1 MRTGQAALVVRLSGW
16 SVANADTRRA
26 GLTAIVVGVD
36 TGGTF
41 TDLVLLGP
49 GGLLVH
55 KVPSTPDDPSRSIL
69 RGLAELGAWR
79 DGAWSQRDT
88 ELVHGTTVATNALL
102 ERKGARTALVTTAG
116 FEDLLELARQTRP
129 SLYDFMQQKPPPL
142 APPELCFGLEE
153 RVLADGS
160 VERAPSAEAVRRV
173 VEAARD
179 AGAEAVAISLLFSF
193 LHPAH
198 EELVAEALAELD
210 PPPFISVSNRV
221 LPQYREYERTST
233 VTANAYVG
241 PVMAGYLRR
250 LEAALGAE
258 GSRPGRVRVM
268 QSSGGSVSLGA
279 AAQEPV
285 RTVLSGPAGGVVGA
299 LAVARLAG
307 YPDIIT
313 LDMGGT
319 STDVSLCP
327 GRLQE
332 TVAASLG
339 GVPIGVPMLDV
350 HTVGAGGGSIA
361 HVDAGGALTVGPES
375 AGADPGPACYGVG
388 DAPTVTDANLVL
400 GRIRAEDFLGGRMP
414 LDRGAAGAAL
424 ARLAEAM
431 GADVDAAAL
440 GVVRVVNATMER
452 AVRAISL
459 ERGFDPRE
467 FTLVA
472 FGGAGPQ
479 HACEL
484 AEGLGITRVLAPTTP
499 GALSAYGVAIAD
511 ITKDY
516 SQTVLLPQDEVTA
529 DRLRQGLAGLRARA
543 LAELRD
549 EGVPGRRTRLQ
560 PLLDMRYVGQSYELT
575 VDCPRLGARVAA
587 SAARAFHAAHAQRF
601 GYADDNAPIEVV
613 NLRLKAVGV
622 SAVEQPGA
630 APPTVSPKGDPLV
643 AEDTVVFA
651 GGPRQTPFL
660 RREALPADAV
670 VPGPAV
676 VLQMDATTVIPPGWT
691 ARVDG
696 YGNLVISHVS
706 R

>member
-1 MRTGQAALVVRLSGW
+1 MAS
-16 SVANADTRRA
+16 
-26 GLTAIVVGVD
+26 IVVGVD

-41 TDLVLLGP
+41 TDLVMLGP
-49 GGLLVH
+49 DGLRVH
-55 KVPSTPDDPSRSIL
+55 KTPSTPDDPSRSIL
-69 RGLAELGAWR
+69 QGLTELGAWR
-79 DGAWSQRDT
+79 NGAWAHRDT
-88 ELVHGTTVATNALL
+88 VLVHGTTVATNALL
-102 ERKGARTALVTTAG
+102 ERKGARTALVTTVG
-116 FEDLLELARQTRP
+116 FEDLLELGRQTRP
-129 SLYDFMQQKPPPL
+129 ALYDFMQQKPPPL
-142 APPELCFGLEE
+142 APPELCFGLDE

-160 VERAPSAEAVRRV
+160 VERAPSVESVRRV
-173 VEAARD
+173 VEAVGE

-198 EELVAEALAELD
+198 EELVAEALSKLE
-210 PPPFISVSNRV
+210 PPPFISVSSRV

-258 GSRPGRVRVM
+258 NAGPGRVRVM

-285 RTVLSGPAGGVVGA
+285 RTALSGPAGGVVGA
-299 LAVARLAG
+299 LAAGRLAG

-361 HVDAGGALTVGPES
+361 RVDAGGALTVGPES
-375 AGADPGPACYGVG
+375 AGVDPGPACYGVG
-388 DAPTVTDANLVL
+388 DAPTVTDANLAL
-400 GRIRAEDFLGGRMP
+400 GRIRGEDFLGGRMP
-414 LDRGAAGAAL
+414 LDRGAAQAAL
-424 ARLAEAM
+424 SRLGGAM
-431 GADVDAAAL
+431 GADADAAAL

-459 ERGFDPRE
+459 ERGFDPRD

-484 AEGLGITRVLAPTTP
+484 AEGLGISRVLAPATP

-511 ITKDY
+511 VTKDY
-516 SQTVLLPQDEVTA
+516 SQTALLALDQVTA
-529 DRLRQGLAGLRARA
+529 ERLREGFAGLRTRA
-543 LAELRD
+543 LADLQA
-549 EGVPGRRTRLQ
+549 EGVPRRRVRVQ
-560 PLLDMRYVGQSYELT
+560 QLLDMRYVGQSYELT
-575 VDCPRLGARVAA
+575 VDLPKLGLRVA
-587 SAARAFHAAHAQRF
+587 SRAARAFHAAHAQRF
-601 GYADDNAPIEVV
+601 GYADERAPIEVV

-622 SAVEQPGA
+622 SSVEQPGA
-630 APPTVSPKGDPLV
+630 AGSAGDGGDALV
-643 AEDTVVFA
+643 AEDTVVYA
-651 GGPRQTPFL
+651 DGPWRTSFL
-660 RREALPADAV
+660 RRSALQTGALV
-670 VPGPAV
+670 EGPAV
-676 VLQMDATTVIPPGWT
+676 VLQMDATTVIPPGWK
-691 ARVDG
+691 AEVDR
-696 YGNLVISHVS
+696 YGNLVMTHAG

>member
-1 MRTGQAALVVRLSGW
+1 MSP
-16 SVANADTRRA
+16 
-26 GLTAIVVGVD
+26 IVVGVD

-49 GGLLVH
+49 EGLRVH

-69 RGLAELGAWR
+69 RGLTDLGAWR
-79 DGAWSQRDT
+79 DGAWSQPDT
-88 ELVHGTTVATNALL
+88 VLVHGTTVATNALL

-116 FEDLLELARQTRP
+116 FEDLLELARQVRP
-129 SLYDFMQQKPPPL
+129 SLYDFMQEKPPSL
-142 APPELCFGLEE
+142 APPELCFGLDE

-173 VEAARD
+173 VD
-179 AGAEAVAISLLFSF
+179 AVRNAGVDAVAISLLFSF

-198 EELVAEALAELD
+198 EELVAGALGELE
-210 PPPFISVSNRV
+210 PPPFLSVSNRV

-233 VTANAYVG
+233 ITANAYVG

-250 LEAALGAE
+250 LESALGAE
-258 GSRPGRVRVM
+258 DAGPGRVRVM

-279 AAQEPV
+279 AAREPV

-299 LAVARLAG
+299 LEVARLAG

-319 STDVSLCP
+319 STDVALCP

-361 HVDAGGALTVGPES
+361 RVDAGGALTVGPES

-388 DAPTVTDANLVL
+388 EAATVTDANLVL

-414 LDRGAAGAAL
+414 LDRGAARAAL
-424 ARLAEAM
+424 TRLAEAM

-516 SQTVLLPQDEVTA
+516 SQTVLYTREQVTA
-529 DRLRQGLAGLRARA
+529 ERLRQGFAGLRGRA

-549 EGVPGRRTRLQ
+549 EGVPRRRIRLQ
-560 PLLDMRYVGQSYELT
+560 PLLDVRYVGQSYELT
-575 VDCPRLGARVAA
+575 VDCPRLGASVAE
-587 SAARAFHAAHAQRF
+587 SAARAFHAAHEQRF
-601 GYADDNAPIEVV
+601 GYADASAPIEVV

-622 SAVEQPGA
+622 SGVEQPGA
-630 APPTVSPKGDPLV
+630 AAPGADAASPDSDEGAGNVVV

-651 GGPRQTPFL
+651 GGPQRTPFL
-660 RREALPADAV
+660 RRSALVEGAV
-670 VPGPAV
+670 VAGPAV
-676 VLQMDATTVIPPGWT
+676 VLQMDATTVVPPGWNAT
-691 ARVDG
+691 VDAH
-696 YGNLVISHVS
+696 GNLVIERVG

>member
-1 MRTGQAALVVRLSGW
+1 M
-16 SVANADTRRA
+16 
-26 GLTAIVVGVD
+26 
-36 TGGTF
+36 
-41 TDLVLLGP
+41 
-49 GGLLVH
+49 
-55 KVPSTPDDPSRSIL
+55 
-69 RGLAELGAWR
+69 
-79 DGAWSQRDT
+79 
-88 ELVHGTTVATNALL
+88 HGTTVATNALL

-160 VERAPSAEAVRRV
+160 VERAPSPDAVRRV
-173 VEAARD
+173 ADAVRD

-193 LHPAH
+193 LHPEH
-198 EELVAEALAELD
+198 EELVAEALGELD

-241 PVMAGYLRR
+241 PVMSGYLRR
-250 LEAALGAE
+250 LETALGTEEA
-258 GSRPGRVRVM
+258 GPGRVRVM
-268 QSSGGSVSLGA
+268 QSSGGSVSLRA

-299 LAVARLAG
+299 LAVSRLAG
-307 YPDIIT
+307 HPDIIT

-361 HVDAGGALTVGPES
+361 RVDAGGALTVGPES

-388 DAPTVTDANLVL
+388 DEATVTDANLVL

-414 LDRGAAGAAL
+414 LDRGAARSAL

-431 GADVDAAAL
+431 GAEVDAAAL

-516 SQTVLLPQDEVTA
+516 SQTALYAQEQVTA
-529 DRLRQGLAGLRARA
+529 DRLRQGFAGLRARA

-549 EGVPGRRTRLQ
+549 EGVPRRRVRLQ
-560 PLLDMRYVGQSYELT
+560 PLLDVRYVGQSYELT
-575 VDCPRLGARVAA
+575 VDCPRLGPSVAT

-601 GYADDNAPIEVV
+601 GYADQSAAIEVV
-613 NLRLKAVGV
+613 NLRLKAVGL
-622 SAVEQPGA
+622 SAVEQPDA
-630 APPTVSPKGDPLV
+630 VAVSGDSAGEALV
-643 AEDTVVFA
+643 AEDTVVFND
-651 GGPRQTPFL
+651 GPRRTPFL
-660 RREALPADAV
+660 RRAALAANAL

-676 VLQMDATTVIPPGWT
+676 VLQMDATTVVPPGWE
-691 ARVDG
+691 ARVDDF
-696 YGNLVISHVS
+696 GNLIITRVAG
-706 R
+706 

>member
-1 MRTGQAALVVRLSGW
+1 MQCGAWWRLS
-16 SVANADTRRA
+16 
-26 GLTAIVVGVD
+26 
-36 TGGTF
+36 
-41 TDLVLLGP
+41 
-49 GGLLVH
+49 
-55 KVPSTPDDPSRSIL
+55 
-69 RGLAELGAWR
+69 
-79 DGAWSQRDT
+79 
-88 ELVHGTTVATNALL
+88 
-102 ERKGARTALVTTAG
+102 
-116 FEDLLELARQTRP
+116 
-129 SLYDFMQQKPPPL
+129 
-142 APPELCFGLEE
+142 
-153 RVLADGS
+153 
-160 VERAPSAEAVRRV
+160 
-173 VEAARD
+173 RD

-193 LHPAH
+193 LHPVH
-198 EELVAEALAELD
+198 EELVAEALLAID

-250 LEAALGAE
+250 LESALGAKE
-258 GSRPGRVRVM
+258 AGPGRVRVM
-268 QSSGGSVSLGA
+268 QSSGGSVSLEAVAG
-279 AAQEPV
+279 EPV

-299 LAVARLAG
+299 LAVARMAG
-307 YPDIIT
+307 HPNIIT

-414 LDRGAAGAAL
+414 LDRSAARSAME
-424 ARLAEAM
+424 RLAEAM
-431 GADVDAAAL
+431 HADVDKAAL

-459 ERGFDPRE
+459 ERGFDPRD

-484 AEGLGITRVLAPTTP
+484 AEGLGITRVLTPTTP

-516 SQTVLLPQDEVTA
+516 SQTVLYAQDQVTA
-529 DRLRQGLAGLRARA
+529 ERFREGFAGLRSRA

-549 EGVPGRRTRLQ
+549 EGVPRRRIRLQ

-575 VDCPRLGARVAA
+575 VDCPRLGAAVAS
-587 SAARAFHAAHAQRF
+587 SAARAFHVAHAQRF
-601 GYADDNAPIEVV
+601 GYADQNAPIEVV

-622 SAVEQPGA
+622 SAVELPGA
-630 APPTVSPKGDPLV
+630 AATDVGHATGDALV
-643 AEDTVVFA
+643 AEETVMFA
-651 GGPRQTPFL
+651 DGPQRTQFL
-660 RREALPADAV
+660 QRGALQANAV
-670 VPGPAV
+670 VAGPAV
-676 VLQMDATTVIPPGWT
+676 VLQMDATTVVPPGWE
-691 ARVDG
+691 AKVDDH
-696 YGNLVISHVS
+696 GNLVISHL
-706 R
+706 RG

>member
-1 MRTGQAALVVRLSGW
+1 M
-16 SVANADTRRA
+16 
-26 GLTAIVVGVD
+26 IVVGVD

-41 TDLVLLGP
+41 TDLVMLGP
-49 GGLLVH
+49 DGLRVH
-55 KVPSTPDDPSRSIL
+55 KIPSTPDDPSRSIL
-69 RGLAELGAWR
+69 QGLVDLGAWR
-79 DGAWSQRDT
+79 AGGWTQRDT
-88 ELVHGTTVATNALL
+88 VLVHGTTVATNALL

-142 APPELCFGLEE
+142 APPEMCFGLDE

-160 VERAPSAEAVRRV
+160 VERAPSADAVRRV
-173 VEAARD
+173 VEAVRD

-193 LHPAH
+193 LHPDH
-198 EELVAEALAELD
+198 EELMAEALLSLD
-210 PPPFISVSNRV
+210 PQPFISVSNRV
-221 LPQYREYERTST
+221 MPQYREYERTST
-233 VTANAYVG
+233 VAANAYVG

-250 LEAALGAE
+250 LETALGAKE
-258 GSRPGRVRVM
+258 AGPGRVRVM

-279 AAQEPV
+279 AAGEPV

-307 YPDIIT
+307 HPNIIT

-414 LDRGAAGAAL
+414 LDRGAARSAL
-424 ARLAEAM
+424 ERLAEAM
-431 GADVDAAAL
+431 HADVDTAAL

-459 ERGFDPRE
+459 ERGFDPRD

-484 AEGLGITRVLAPTTP
+484 AEGLGITSVLAPTTP

-516 SQTVLLPQDEVTA
+516 SQTVLYAQDQVTA
-529 DRLRQGLAGLRARA
+529 ERLRTGYAGLRSRA

-549 EGVPGRRTRLQ
+549 EGVPRRRVRLQ

-575 VDCPRLGARVAA
+575 VDCPRLGASVAS
-587 SAARAFHAAHAQRF
+587 SAARAFHTAHAQRF
-601 GYADDNAPIEVV
+601 GYADQNAPIEVV

-630 APPTVSPKGDPLV
+630 AATDVGHAAGGALV
-643 AEDTVVFA
+643 AEETVMFA
-651 GGPRQTPFL
+651 GGPQRTQFL
-660 RREALPADAV
+660 RRGALPVNAV
-670 VPGPAV
+670 VAGPAV
-676 VLQMDATTVIPPGWT
+676 VLQMDATTVIPPGWE
-691 ARVDG
+691 AKVDD
-696 YGNLVISHVS
+696 YGNLVITHVA

>member
-1 MRTGQAALVVRLSGW
+1 MA
-16 SVANADTRRA
+16 
-26 GLTAIVVGVD
+26 AIVVGVD

-41 TDLVLLGP
+41 TDLILLGP
-49 GGLLVH
+49 DGLRVH
-55 KVPSTPDDPSRSIL
+55 KVPSTPEDPSRSIL
-69 RGLAELGAWR
+69 QGLSDLGVWR
-79 DGAWSQRDT
+79 SGGWSQRGIV
-88 ELVHGTTVATNALL
+88 LVHGTTVATNALL

-129 SLYDFMQQKPPPL
+129 SLYDFMQEKPPPL

-160 VERAPSAEAVRRV
+160 VQRAASPDAVRSV
-173 VEAARD
+173 AD
-179 AGAEAVAISLLFSF
+179 AVRNSGAEAVAVSLLFSF
-193 LHPAH
+193 LYPAH
-198 EELVAEALAELD
+198 EEQVAEALGSLD
-210 PPPFISVSNRV
+210 PPPFLSVSNRV

-250 LEAALGAE
+250 LERALGAE
-258 GSRPGRVRVM
+258 DGHGRVRVM

-279 AAQEPV
+279 AATEPV

-299 LAVARLAG
+299 LEVARRAG
-307 YPDIIT
+307 YPNIIT

-361 HVDAGGALTVGPES
+361 RVDAGGALTVGPES

-414 LDRGAAGAAL
+414 LDREAARAAL
-424 ARLAEAM
+424 GRLAAAM
-431 GADVDAAAL
+431 GADVDTAAL

-484 AEGLGITRVLAPTTP
+484 AEGLGITRVLSPTTP

-516 SQTVLLPQDEVTA
+516 SQTVLYAQDDVTA
-529 DRLRQGLAGLRARA
+529 VRLREGYEGLRARA
-543 LAELRD
+543 LEELRA
-549 EGVPGRRTRLQ
+549 EGVPRRRTRLM
-560 PLLDMRYVGQSYELT
+560 PLLDMRYIGQSYELT
-575 VDCPRLGARVAA
+575 VDCPRLGQSVAA
-587 SAARAFHAAHAQRF
+587 SAARAFHATHAQRF
-601 GYADDNAPIEVV
+601 GYADHNAPIEVV

-622 SAVEQPGA
+622 SDVAHEATSGSTDGA
-630 APPTVSPKGDPLV
+630 GLEGALV
-643 AEDTVVFA
+643 AEETVMFA
-651 GGPRQTPFL
+651 DGPHRTPFL
-660 RREALPADAV
+660 QRASLAPGRTV
-670 VPGPAV
+670 TGPAV
-676 VLQMDATTVIPPGWT
+676 VLQMDATTVVPPGWT
-691 ARVDG
+691 ASVDDE
-696 YGNLVISHVS
+696 GNLVIVDQ
-706 R
+706 RKG

>member
-1 MRTGQAALVVRLSGW
+1 M
-16 SVANADTRRA
+16 
-26 GLTAIVVGVD
+26 
-36 TGGTF
+36 
-41 TDLVLLGP
+41 
-49 GGLLVH
+49 
-55 KVPSTPDDPSRSIL
+55 
-69 RGLAELGAWR
+69 
-79 DGAWSQRDT
+79 
-88 ELVHGTTVATNALL
+88 
-102 ERKGARTALVTTAG
+102 
-116 FEDLLELARQTRP
+116 
-129 SLYDFMQQKPPPL
+129 
-142 APPELCFGLEE
+142 
-153 RVLADGS
+153 
-160 VERAPSAEAVRRV
+160 
-173 VEAARD
+173 
-179 AGAEAVAISLLFSF
+179 
-193 LHPAH
+193 
-198 EELVAEALAELD
+198 
-210 PPPFISVSNRV
+210 
-221 LPQYREYERTST
+221 
-233 VTANAYVG
+233 
-241 PVMAGYLRR
+241 
-250 LEAALGAE
+250 
-258 GSRPGRVRVM
+258 
-268 QSSGGSVSLGA
+268 
-279 AAQEPV
+279 

-299 LAVARLAG
+299 LAVARMAG
-307 YPDIIT
+307 HPNIIT

-414 LDRGAAGAAL
+414 LDRGAALSAL
-424 ARLAEAM
+424 ERLAEAM
-431 GADVDAAAL
+431 HADIDTAAL

-459 ERGFDPRE
+459 ERGFDPRD

-484 AEGLGITRVLAPTTP
+484 AESLGITRVLSPTTP

-516 SQTVLLPQDEVTA
+516 SQTVLYAHDQVKVE
-529 DRLRQGLAGLRARA
+529 RLREGFAGLRSRA

-549 EGVPGRRTRLQ
+549 EGIPRRRIRLQ

-575 VDCPRLGARVAA
+575 VDCPRLGAAVAS

-601 GYADDNAPIEVV
+601 GYADQNAPIEVV

-622 SAVEQPGA
+622 SEVEQPGA
-630 APPTVSPKGDPLV
+630 AARDYGHDAGGALV
-643 AEDTVVFA
+643 AEETVMFA
-651 GGPRQTPFL
+651 DGPQRTQFL
-660 RREALPADAV
+660 QRGALPANAIV
-670 VPGPAV
+670 AGPAV
-676 VLQMDATTVIPPGWT
+676 VLQMDATTVVPPGWEAT
-691 ARVDG
+691 VDDH
-696 YGNLVISHVS
+696 GNLVVSHL
-706 R
+706 RG

>member
-1 MRTGQAALVVRLSGW
+1 MAP
-16 SVANADTRRA
+16 
-26 GLTAIVVGVD
+26 IVVGVD

-49 GGLLVH
+49 DGLRVH

-69 RGLAELGAWR
+69 QGITDLGVWRNGAWT
-79 DGAWSQRDT
+79 QRDVV
-88 ELVHGTTVATNALL
+88 LVHGTTVATNALL

-116 FEDLLELARQTRP
+116 FEDLLELGRQTRP
-129 SLYDFMQQKPPPL
+129 SLYDFMQQKPLPL
-142 APPELCFGLEE
+142 ALPGLCFGLEE

-160 VERAPSAEAVRRV
+160 VQLTPTPGAVRRV
-173 VEAARD
+173 VD
-179 AGAEAVAISLLFSF
+179 AVRESGAEAVAVSLLFSF
-193 LHPAH
+193 LHPLH
-198 EELVAEALAELD
+198 EELMAEALEKLQ
-210 PPPFISVSNRV
+210 PQPFISVSNRV

-258 GSRPGRVRVM
+258 VKGPSRVRVM

-299 LAVARLAG
+299 LAAARMAG
-307 YPDIIT
+307 HPNIIT

-327 GRLQE
+327 GTLQE

-339 GVPIGVPMLDV
+339 GVPISVPMLDV

-361 HVDAGGALTVGPES
+361 RVDAGGALTVGPES

-388 DAPTVTDANLVL
+388 SAPTVTDANLAL
-400 GRIRAEDFLGGRMP
+400 GRIRAEDFLGGRMR
-414 LDRGAAGAAL
+414 LDKEAARAAL
-424 ARLAEAM
+424 TRLAQSMNATME
-431 GADVDAAAL
+431 AAAL
-440 GVVRVVNATMER
+440 GVLRVVNATMER

-459 ERGFDPRE
+459 ERGYDPRD

-479 HACEL
+479 HACDL
-484 AEGLGITRVLAPTTP
+484 AEGLGISCVLVPSTP
-499 GALSAYGVAIAD
+499 GALSAFGVAIAD

-516 SQTVLLPQDEVTA
+516 SQTVLYAQEQVTA
-529 DRLRQGLAGLRARA
+529 DRVRGGFQGLRERA
-543 LAELRD
+543 LAELRA
-549 EGVPGRRTRLQ
+549 EGVPRRRIRLQ

-575 VDCPRLGARVAA
+575 VDCPRLGSAVA
-587 SAARAFHAAHAQRF
+587 SKAARAFHAAHAQRF
-601 GYADDNAPIEVV
+601 GYADQNAPIEVV
-613 NLRLKAVGV
+613 NLRLKAVGLSDV
-622 SAVEQPGA
+622 DPALVAAADTEGGA
-630 APPTVSPKGDPLV
+630 ADAAV
-643 AEDTVVFA
+643 AEEMVMFA
-651 GGPRQTPFL
+651 DGPQRTAIL
-660 RREALPADAV
+660 RRAGLAPRTNVA
-670 VPGPAV
+670 GPAV
-676 VLQMDATTVIPPGWT
+676 ALQMDATTVIPPGWD
-691 ARVDG
+691 AQVDDW
-696 YGNLVISHVS
+696 GNLIINHRKRQETIAQS
-706 R
+706 

>member
-1 MRTGQAALVVRLSGW
+1 M
-16 SVANADTRRA
+16 
-26 GLTAIVVGVD
+26 IVVGVD

-41 TDLVLLGP
+41 TDLVMLGP
-49 GGLLVH
+49 DGLRVH
-55 KVPSTPDDPSRSIL
+55 KIPSTPDDPSRSIL
-69 RGLAELGAWR
+69 QGLVDLGAWR
-79 DGAWSQRDT
+79 DGAWTQRDT
-88 ELVHGTTVATNALL
+88 VLVHGTTVATNALL

-142 APPELCFGLEE
+142 APPEMCFGLDE

-160 VERAPSAEAVRRV
+160 VERAPSADAVRRV
-173 VEAARD
+173 AEAVRD

-193 LHPAH
+193 LHPDH
-198 EELVAEALAELD
+198 EELMAEALLSLD
-210 PPPFISVSNRV
+210 PQPFISVSNRV
-221 LPQYREYERTST
+221 MPQYREYERTST
-233 VTANAYVG
+233 VAANAYVG

-250 LEAALGAE
+250 LETALGAKE
-258 GSRPGRVRVM
+258 AGPGRVRVM

-279 AAQEPV
+279 VAGEPV

-307 YPDIIT
+307 HPNIIT

-414 LDRGAAGAAL
+414 LDRGAARSAL
-424 ARLAEAM
+424 ERLAEAM
-431 GADVDAAAL
+431 HADVDTAAL

-459 ERGFDPRE
+459 ERGFDPRD

-484 AEGLGITRVLAPTTP
+484 AEGLGITSVLAPTTP

-516 SQTVLLPQDEVTA
+516 SQTVLYAQDQVTA
-529 DRLRQGLAGLRARA
+529 ERLREGFAGLRSRA
-543 LAELRD
+543 LSELFD
-549 EGVPGRRTRLQ
+549 EGVPRRRIRLQ

-575 VDCPRLGARVAA
+575 VDCPRLGAAVAS
-587 SAARAFHAAHAQRF
+587 SAARAFHGAHAQRF
-601 GYADDNAPIEVV
+601 GYADQNAPIEVV

-630 APPTVSPKGDPLV
+630 ATTDVGHAAGSALV
-643 AEDTVVFA
+643 AEETVMFA
-651 GGPRQTPFL
+651 DGQQRTRFL
-660 RREALPADAV
+660 RRGALRVNAV
-670 VPGPAV
+670 VEGPAV
-676 VLQMDATTVIPPGWT
+676 VLQMDATTVIPPGWE
-691 ARVDG
+691 AKVDD
-696 YGNLVISHVS
+696 YGNLVITHVA